1 MFLYLYLS
9 NSCKYLYNNMN
20 FRYLMTIHFQIFHLL
35 IASGHFKF
43 INMSATFAKEMGMYQ
58 KYPHQNLYSF
68 RQS

>member
-1 MFLYLYLS
+1 
-9 NSCKYLYNNMN
+9 MN